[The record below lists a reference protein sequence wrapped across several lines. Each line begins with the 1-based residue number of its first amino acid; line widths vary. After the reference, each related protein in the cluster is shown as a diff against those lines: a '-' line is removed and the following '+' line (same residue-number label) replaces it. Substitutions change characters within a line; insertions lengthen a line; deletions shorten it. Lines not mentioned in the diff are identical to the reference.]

1 MNIIFPYVKKAFAF
15 VILLLVTQT
24 ITAQRITVSPKHVK
38 VQGGASF
45 TINYQMENLGQGNFI
60 PPDLSDFRVLSGP
73 NQYQSYQFIN
83 GKQTSSLRY
92 SYTLSPKKI
101 GKLALKGAG
110 FQTRKGKTKAPT
122 VPVTV
127 SGKMPKQ
134 NPNAQNAPNRNTPNS
149 INPTDTSVVS
159 NLPDLFYRIE
169 MDTDRVV
176 MGQQA
181 TVSYV
186 LYTVN
191 NITNYTSLT
200 TPNLQGY
207 WVQDISPDRITPTT
221 VTSGNKVFQR
231 YVIKKYALF
240 PQRTGELE
248 IDPMDLEVSVRQIS
262 RNSRRSFFRNYS
274 TVDKKVKCQA
284 RKLSVYPL
292 PEKGKPDD
300 FNGTVGNFRINV
312 RPDRKQ
318 CQTNEGINLNIGVI
332 GSGNLKLV
340 EALEFDVPEAFEVYD
355 PTVSEN
361 IYEQNGTVMGT
372 KSFEYLLVPKE
383 PGQHTIPPIS
393 FSYYNPATERYE
405 IKTSKPIVLNVTA
418 DANAPTT
425 APKEKIVQDIKD
437 LKTGKAAL
445 HSAFSSKIPLVL
457 LGGLYLLPFLALPI
471 LISRKRKEDEEQG
484 DVVGLKRRQALSV
497 AQKKLEA
504 AKLLMLQNK
513 KKDFYNENIHAIWKY
528 LEDRVN
534 IPASELSKE
543 NISNVLTDRG
553 VQESKCKKL
562 TDIIAYC
569 EMAIFAPVK
578 DADNLQKTYDDT
590 MTVIADIEEDL
601 SKI

>member
-1 MNIIFPYVKKAFAF
+1 MNQTFPYLKKALAF
-15 VILLLVTQT
+15 VALLLVTQT
-24 ITAQRITVSPKHVK
+24 IIAQRITVSPKSVK
-38 VQGGASF
+38 VQAGASF

-60 PPDLSDFRVLSGP
+60 PPDLSDFRILSGP

-83 GKQTSSLRY
+83 GKKTSSLRY
-92 SYTLSPKKI
+92 SYTLSAKKT
-101 GKLALKGAG
+101 GRLSLKGAG
-110 FQTRKGKTKAPT
+110 FQTRKGKTNAPT

-127 SGKMPKQ
+127 GGQMPKQ
-134 NPNAQNAPNRNTPNS
+134 NPNANNAPNRNSPNS
-149 INPTDTSVVS
+149 VNPTDTSVVS

-176 MGQQA
+176 MGQQV

-191 NITNYTSLT
+191 NITNYTSIT

-207 WVQDISPDRITPTT
+207 WVQDISPDRITPST

-248 IDPMDLEVSVRQIS
+248 IDPMKLEVSVRQAS
-262 RNSRRSFFRNYS
+262 RNSRRGFFQHYN
-274 TVDKKVKCQA
+274 TVDKKVNCKA
-284 RKLSVYPL
+284 KKLSVYPI
-292 PEKGKPDD
+292 PEEGKPDN

-318 CQTNEGINLNIGVI
+318 CRTNEGINLNIGII

-340 EALEFDVPEAFEVYD
+340 EALEFDVPEVFEVYD

-361 IYEQNGTVMGT
+361 IYEQDGIVMGT

-383 PGQHTIPPIS
+383 AGQHTIPPIS

-405 IKTSKPIVLNVTA
+405 TKKSKPIVLNITA
-418 DANAPTT
+418 DTDAPTT
-425 APKEKIVQDIKD
+425 APREKIVQDIKG

-445 HSAFSSKIPLVL
+445 HSAFSSRLPLVL

-471 LISRKRKEDEEQG
+471 LISRKRKEDEVKG
-484 DVVGLKRRQALSV
+484 DVIGLKIRQALSV

-504 AKLLMLQNK
+504 AKSLMLQNK

-543 NISNVLTDRG
+543 NISKVLTDRG
-553 VQESKCKKL
+553 VQAPKCTKL

-590 MTVIADIEEDL
+590 MSVIADIEEDL
-601 SKI
+601 TKT

>member
-1 MNIIFPYVKKAFAF
+1 MNQTFPYLKKALAF
-15 VILLLVTQT
+15 VALLLVTQT
-24 ITAQRITVSPKHVK
+24 IIAQRITVSPKSVK
-38 VQGGASF
+38 VQAGASF

-60 PPDLSDFRVLSGP
+60 PPDLSDFRILSGP

-83 GKQTSSLRY
+83 GKKTSSLRY
-92 SYTLSPKKI
+92 SYTLSAKKT
-101 GKLALKGAG
+101 GRLSLKGAG
-110 FQTRKGKTKAPT
+110 FQTRKGKTNAPT

-127 SGKMPKQ
+127 GGQMPKQ
-134 NPNAQNAPNRNTPNS
+134 NPNANNAPNRNSPNS
-149 INPTDTSVVS
+149 VNPTDTSVVS

-176 MGQQA
+176 MGQQV

-191 NITNYTSLT
+191 NITNYTSIT

-207 WVQDISPDRITPTT
+207 WVQDISPDRITPST

-248 IDPMDLEVSVRQIS
+248 IDPMKLEVSVRQAS
-262 RNSRRSFFRNYS
+262 RNSRRGFFQHYN
-274 TVDKKVKCQA
+274 TVDKKVNCKA
-284 RKLSVYPL
+284 KKLSVYPI
-292 PEKGKPDD
+292 PEEGKPDN

-318 CQTNEGINLNIGVI
+318 CRTNEGINLNIGII

-340 EALEFDVPEAFEVYD
+340 EALEFDVPEVFEVYD

-361 IYEQNGTVMGT
+361 IYEQDGIVMGT

-383 PGQHTIPPIS
+383 AGQHTIPPIS

-405 IKTSKPIVLNVTA
+405 TKKSKPIVLNITA
-418 DANAPTT
+418 DTDAPTT
-425 APKEKIVQDIKD
+425 APREKIVQDIKG

-445 HSAFSSKIPLVL
+445 HSAFSSRLPLVL

-471 LISRKRKEDEEQG
+471 LISRKRKEDEVKG
-484 DVVGLKRRQALSV
+484 DVIGLKRRQALSV

-504 AKLLMLQNK
+504 AKSLMLQNK

-543 NISNVLTDRG
+543 NISKVLTDRG
-553 VQESKCKKL
+553 VQAPKCTKL

-590 MTVIADIEEDL
+590 MSVIADIEEDL
-601 SKI
+601 TKT

>member
-1 MNIIFPYVKKAFAF
+1 
-15 VILLLVTQT
+15 
-24 ITAQRITVSPKHVK
+24 
-38 VQGGASF
+38 
-45 TINYQMENLGQGNFI
+45 MENLGQGNFI
-60 PPDLSDFRVLSGP
+60 PPDLSDFRILSGP

-83 GKQTSSLRY
+83 GKKTSSLRY
-92 SYTLSPKKI
+92 SYTLSAKKT
-101 GKLALKGAG
+101 GRLSLKGAG
-110 FQTRKGKTKAPT
+110 FQTRKGKTNAPT

-127 SGKMPKQ
+127 GGQMPKQ
-134 NPNAQNAPNRNTPNS
+134 NPNANNAPNRNSPNS
-149 INPTDTSVVS
+149 VNPTDTSVVS

-176 MGQQA
+176 MGQQV

-191 NITNYTSLT
+191 NITNYTSIT

-207 WVQDISPDRITPTT
+207 WVQDISPDRITPST

-248 IDPMDLEVSVRQIS
+248 IDPMKLEVSVRQAS
-262 RNSRRSFFRNYS
+262 RNSRRGFFQHYN
-274 TVDKKVKCQA
+274 TVDKKVNCKA
-284 RKLSVYPL
+284 KKLSVYPI
-292 PEKGKPDD
+292 PEEGKPDN

-318 CQTNEGINLNIGVI
+318 CRTNEGINLNIGII

-340 EALEFDVPEAFEVYD
+340 EALEFDVPEVFEVYD

-361 IYEQNGTVMGT
+361 IYEQDGIVMGT

-383 PGQHTIPPIS
+383 AGQHTIPPIS

-405 IKTSKPIVLNVTA
+405 TKKSKPIVLNITA
-418 DANAPTT
+418 DTDAPTT
-425 APKEKIVQDIKD
+425 APREKIVQDIKG

-445 HSAFSSKIPLVL
+445 HSAFSSRLPLVL

-471 LISRKRKEDEEQG
+471 LISRKRKEDEVKG
-484 DVVGLKRRQALSV
+484 DVIGLKRRQALSV

-543 NISNVLTDRG
+543 NISKVLTDRG
-553 VQESKCKKL
+553 VQAPKCTKL

-590 MTVIADIEEDL
+590 MSVIADIEEDL
-601 SKI
+601 TKT